1 MQKLNRAD
9 AVLVVVDVQER
20 LMPVIDGADELSRNV
35 ERLIRGAHVLGL
47 PVIVTEQ
54 YVKGLGATIEPLRQA
69 LEETSGYVAIEKLT
83 FSAYG
88 SAEFLTEL
96 RSSRR
101 TQVLLCGIEAH
112 VCVHQTAIDLLAAQ
126 HQVHVAVD
134 AIGSRASHN
143 KDIAVRRLSEAG
155 ATLTSTEMALF
166 ELLVEA
172 GTDEFRAVSKL
183 VK

>member
-1 MQKLNRAD
+1 
-9 AVLVVVDVQER
+9 
-20 LMPVIDGADELSRNV
+20 MPVIDGADAVARNV
-35 ERLIRGAHVLGL
+35 ERLIRGAHVLGV

-54 YVKGLGATIEPLRQA
+54 YVKGLGRTIEPLRRA

-96 RSSRR
+96 RLSRR

-112 VCVHQTAIDLLAAQ
+112 VCVHQTAIDLLTAQ
-126 HQVHVAVD
+126 LDVHLAVD
-134 AIGSRASHN
+134 AVSSRAAHN
-143 KDIAVRRLSEAG
+143 KEIAVQRLDKGG
-155 ATLTSTEMALF
+155 AKLTSTEMALF
-166 ELLVEA
+166 ELLGTA
-172 GTDEFRAVSKL
+172 GTEEFRAISKL